1 MNWEQHLTAA
11 RDQANWFAGTVN
23 EAVSGYI
30 IGGWQGV
37 ASFALAILVMFLL
50 TSLISPRR

>member
-11 RDQANWFAGTVN
+11 RDQAVWFAGTIN

-37 ASFALAILVMFLL
+37 VSFALAILVMFLL
-50 TSLISPRR
+50 TSLIAPKR

>member
-11 RDQANWFAGTVN
+11 RDQVNWFAGTIN
-23 EAVSGYI
+23 DAVSGYI

-50 TSLISPRR
+50 TSLIAPKR